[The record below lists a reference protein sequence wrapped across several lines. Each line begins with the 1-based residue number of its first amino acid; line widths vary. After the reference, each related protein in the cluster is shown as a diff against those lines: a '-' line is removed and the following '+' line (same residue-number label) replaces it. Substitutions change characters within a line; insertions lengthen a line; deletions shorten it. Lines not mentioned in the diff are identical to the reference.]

1 MRIQFLGF
9 KNGGG
14 VNCMTLSN
22 FGYLRIAAL
31 VVNIY
36 HKRLAFFLFFFDVSK
51 FRILTYNKSVRW
63 GEGS

>member
-1 MRIQFLGF
+1 MRGGGGGLRIQFLGF

-36 HKRLAFFLFFFDVSK
+36 HKRLAFYFIFL
-51 FRILTYNKSVRW
+51 
-63 GEGS
+63 